1 MMFNRK
7 ITQNCH
13 CEPLGEAIQPI
24 ETDVNRHKATGTN
37 SCNHLITQSPVLDL
51 LHAHGDSPKERCSS
65 RLVPFAIRTRY
76 AVLLAGVKRVC
87 NAAAFA
93 SPFRPLPARAPS
105 VRKSA
110 SHLITSKA
118 AAFTLAEVLITL
130 AVIGIVA
137 VLTIPNLM
145 QNNNQKAWD
154 TAADVFNKRL
164 EVAARVMNTQ
174 ETLAGYSNTKDFVTE
189 LKKHIKITRI
199 CDNDELTKCFPE
211 KVFWGAEQE
220 EIDVEKDIKSA
231 KNMGQDDWGTEVI
244 GAQFAN
250 GIDALIAYDPN
261 CTQDPYN
268 NQIQASNCVAILYD
282 VSAKKN
288 PNSYGKDLRANGKV
302 LSLGGIE
309 CAFEVAGTCYTN
321 PALPTPM
328 TLAECEQA
336 VQEGTLGIKEC
347 HYDNDYWAGAVKH
360 CGGVQNMPTPAQLA
374 EIATD
379 LYGDHG
385 FSTSGYEYKDGLTMD
400 KTKSYVSILD
410 AVYGD
415 SVSGRPSGEF
425 AIWSGQESD
434 GYYAY
439 DRGFVS
445 DYTLADGYYRGT
457 NYALAVCLGD

>member
-1 MMFNRK
+1 MDCLCERK
-7 ITQNCH
+7 PEFSIPRRGSERSELLTPHQVGTKLARRSLSPTILSPKGEGFPDRARH
-13 CEPLGEAIQPI
+13 EAAEPK
-24 ETDVNRHKATGTN
+24 T
-37 SCNHLITQSPVLDL
+37 CNHLITQSL
-51 LHAHGDSPKERCSS
+51 
-65 RLVPFAIRTRY
+65 
-76 AVLLAGVKRVC
+76 
-87 NAAAFA
+87 
-93 SPFRPLPARAPS
+93 
-105 VRKSA
+105 
-110 SHLITSKA
+110 SHLITSQK

-174 ETLAGYSNTKDFVTE
+174 ETLAGYSTTKDFVTE

-199 CDNDELTKCFPE
+199 CDNNELTKCFPE
-211 KVFWGAEQE
+211 KVFWGADQQE
-220 EIDVEKDIKSA
+220 VETTDIKSA
-231 KNMGQDDWGTEVI
+231 RNMGQDDWGTEVI

-250 GIDALIAYDPN
+250 GVDALIAYDPN

-268 NQIQASNCVAILYD
+268 NQIQASNCMAILYD

-288 PNSYGKDLRANGKV
+288 PNSYGKDLRANGNV

-321 PALPTPM
+321 PILPTPM

-347 HYDNDYWAGAVKH
+347 YYENDYWAGAVKH

-385 FSTSGYEYKDGLTMD
+385 FSSSGSEYIDGLTMD
-400 KTKSYVSILD
+400 KTKPYVSILD

-415 SVSGRPSGEF
+415 SVAGRPSGEF
-425 AIWSGQESD
+425 AVLSGQESD
-434 GYYAY
+434 GGGAY
-439 DRGFVS
+439 VRGFGS
-445 DYTLADGYYRGT
+445 DGT
-457 NYALAVCLGD
+457 TAGDNSSRYGNSDLAVCLGD

>member
-1 MMFNRK
+1 MLLAKNKR
-7 ITQNCH
+7 ITTKGEDMKKGFIKTHRSAFTLSECTPGGQVRSYTRVPAKGGQIQDS
-13 CEPLGEAIQPI
+13 EREAIQPI
-24 ETDVNRHKATGTN
+24 EKAGLEQQNTG
-37 SCNHLITQSPVLDL
+37 LIHVKNLFPYFLNPL
-51 LHAHGDSPKERCSS
+51 FPCS
-65 RLVPFAIRTRY
+65 
-76 AVLLAGVKRVC
+76 KR
-87 NAAAFA
+87 
-93 SPFRPLPARAPS
+93 
-105 VRKSA
+105 
-110 SHLITSKA
+110 

-130 AVIGIVA
+130 VVIGIVA

-268 NQIQASNCVAILYD
+268 NQIQASNCMAILYD

-385 FSTSGYEYKDGLTMD
+385 FSSANDETTTGLTMD
-400 KTKSYVSILD
+400 KTKPYVSILN
-410 AVYGD
+410 AVYGN
-415 SVSGRPSGEF
+415 SEF

-434 GYYAY
+434 GYAAY
-439 DRGFVS
+439 VRGFYS
-445 DYTLADGYYRGT
+445 DYTYTYYYNGRYYDELT
-457 NYALAVCLGD
+457 VCISH

>member
-1 MMFNRK
+1 MKKGFIKTDSSAFTLSECTPGGQVRSYTRVPAK
-7 ITQNCH
+7 GGQIQDS
-13 CEPLGEAIQPI
+13 EREAIQPI
-24 ETDVNRHKATGTN
+24 EKAEQEKQETGLLPDTN
-37 SCNHLITQSPVLDL
+37 LFPYFLNPLFP
-51 LHAHGDSPKERCSS
+51 CS
-65 RLVPFAIRTRY
+65 
-76 AVLLAGVKRVC
+76 KR
-87 NAAAFA
+87 
-93 SPFRPLPARAPS
+93 
-105 VRKSA
+105 
-110 SHLITSKA
+110 

-268 NQIQASNCVAILYD
+268 NQIQASNCMAILYD

-385 FSTSGYEYKDGLTMD
+385 FSSANDETTTGLTMD
-400 KTKSYVSILD
+400 KTKPYVSILN
-410 AVYGD
+410 AVYGN
-415 SVSGRPSGEF
+415 SEF

-434 GYYAY
+434 GYAAY
-439 DRGFVS
+439 VRGFYS
-445 DYTLADGYYRGT
+445 DYTYTYYYNGRYYDELT
-457 NYALAVCLGD
+457 V

>member
-1 MMFNRK
+1 MMKKLRPSTLTEGRVDEVHFNTRGTAK
-7 ITQNCH
+7 GVQIQDHLVET
-13 CEPLGEAIQPI
+13 IQPI
-24 ETDVNRHKATGTN
+24 EKAGLEQQNTG
-37 SCNHLITQSPVLDL
+37 LIHVKNLFPYFLNPL
-51 LHAHGDSPKERCSS
+51 FPCS
-65 RLVPFAIRTRY
+65 
-76 AVLLAGVKRVC
+76 KR
-87 NAAAFA
+87 
-93 SPFRPLPARAPS
+93 
-105 VRKSA
+105 
-110 SHLITSKA
+110 

-130 AVIGIVA
+130 VVIGIVA

-220 EIDVEKDIKSA
+220 EIDVDKDIKSA

-268 NQIQASNCVAILYD
+268 NQIQASNCMAILYD

-385 FSTSGYEYKDGLTMD
+385 FSSANDETTTGLTMD
-400 KTKSYVSILD
+400 KTKPYVSILN
-410 AVYGD
+410 AVYGN
-415 SVSGRPSGEF
+415 SEF

-434 GYYAY
+434 GYAAY
-439 DRGFVS
+439 VRGFYS
-445 DYTLADGYYRGT
+445 DYTYTYYYNGRYYDELT
-457 NYALAVCLGD
+457 VCISH

>member
-1 MMFNRK
+1 MTLKLELEKTEYLNERFEK
-7 ITQNCH
+7 
-13 CEPLGEAIQPI
+13 GEGLN
-24 ETDVNRHKATGTN
+24 DVTRHKAAEPA
-37 SCNHLITQSPVLDL
+37 SCN
-51 LHAHGDSPKERCSS
+51 A
-65 RLVPFAIRTRY
+65 LVPQ
-76 AVLLAGVKRVC
+76 C
-87 NAAAFA
+87 
-93 SPFRPLPARAPS
+93 PS
-105 VRKSA
+105 ALV
-110 SHLITSKA
+110 TSKA

-174 ETLAGYSNTKDFVTE
+174 ETLAGYSTTKDFVNE

-211 KVFWGAEQE
+211 KVFWGADQQE
-220 EIDVEKDIKSA
+220 VETTDIKTA

-250 GIDALIAYDPN
+250 GVDALIAYDPN

-268 NQIQASNCVAILYD
+268 NQIQASNCMAILYD

-288 PNSYGKDLRANGKV
+288 PNSYGKDLRANGNV
-302 LSLGGIE
+302 LSLGGNS
-309 CAFEVAGTCYTN
+309 CAFEVAGLCYMT
-321 PALPTPM
+321 PALPTPL
-328 TLAECEQA
+328 TREQCEAQKDD
-336 VQEGTLGIKEC
+336 LGIQEC
-347 HYDNDYWAGAVKH
+347 YYDNDYWAGAVAH

-385 FSTSGYEYKDGLTMD
+385 FSSSGSEYIDGLTMD
-400 KTKSYVSILD
+400 KTKPYVSILD

-415 SVSGRPSGEF
+415 SVSGRLSGEF
-425 AIWSGQESD
+425 AIWSGQESG
-434 GYYAY
+434 GYGAY
-439 DRGFVS
+439 VRGFGS
-445 DYTLADGYYRGT
+445 DSTTAGDNSSRYGNSD
-457 NYALAVCLGD
+457 LAVCIAN

>member
-1 MMFNRK
+1 MDKSKTANAETGLLPDTNLFPYFLN
-7 ITQNCH
+7 
-13 CEPLGEAIQPI
+13 PLFP
-24 ETDVNRHKATGTN
+24 
-37 SCNHLITQSPVLDL
+37 
-51 LHAHGDSPKERCSS
+51 CS
-65 RLVPFAIRTRY
+65 
-76 AVLLAGVKRVC
+76 KR
-87 NAAAFA
+87 
-93 SPFRPLPARAPS
+93 
-105 VRKSA
+105 
-110 SHLITSKA
+110 

-220 EIDVEKDIKSA
+220 EIDVEKDIKNA
-231 KNMGQDDWGTEVI
+231 KNMGQDNWGTEVI

-261 CTQDPYN
+261 CTQDPYS
-268 NQIQASNCVAILYD
+268 NQIQASNCMAILYD

-288 PNSYGKDLRANGKV
+288 PNSYGKDLRANGNV
-302 LSLGGIE
+302 LSLGGNK

-321 PALPTPM
+321 PALPTP
-328 TLAECEQA
+328 LSGEQCEAQKD
-336 VQEGTLGIKEC
+336 ELGIEVC
-347 HYDNDYWAGAVKH
+347 AVNNPEDYWGGAVAH
-360 CGGVQNMPTPAQLA
+360 CGGVQNMPTPVQLA

-379 LYGDHG
+379 LYGQEIPMLGD
-385 FSTSGYEYKDGLTMD
+385 TPNLNMD
-400 KTKSYVSILD
+400 SNKPYVSILQG
-410 AVYGD
+410 VYGTN
-415 SVSGRPSGEF
+415 VSF
-425 AIWSGQESD
+425 FVVWSGDEHADYAFYRSFDPESTSARN
-434 GYYAY
+434 GPRYGSNAVLALC
-439 DRGFVS
+439 VS
-445 DYTLADGYYRGT
+445 
-457 NYALAVCLGD
+457 N

>member
-1 MMFNRK
+1 MIDCFVESWKGVKMTLKLELEKTEYLNER
-7 ITQNCH
+7 
-13 CEPLGEAIQPI
+13 CEKGEGLN
-24 ETDVNRHKATGTN
+24 DVTCHKAAEPA
-37 SCNHLITQSPVLDL
+37 SCN
-51 LHAHGDSPKERCSS
+51 A
-65 RLVPFAIRTRY
+65 LVPQ
-76 AVLLAGVKRVC
+76 C
-87 NAAAFA
+87 
-93 SPFRPLPARAPS
+93 PS
-105 VRKSA
+105 ALV
-110 SHLITSKA
+110 TSKA

-174 ETLAGYSNTKDFVTE
+174 ETLAGYSTTKDFVNE

-199 CDNDELTKCFPE
+199 CDNNELTKCFPE
-211 KVFWGAEQE
+211 KVLWGADQQE
-220 EIDVEKDIKSA
+220 VETADIKNA

-268 NQIQASNCVAILYD
+268 NQIQASNCMAILYD

-288 PNSYGKDLRANGKV
+288 PNSYGKDLRANGNVK
-302 LSLGGIE
+302 SLGGNS
-309 CAFEVAGTCYTN
+309 CAFEVNGTCYMN
-321 PALPTPM
+321 PALPTPL
-328 TLAECEQA
+328 THEQCEAQKDM
-336 VQEGTLGIKEC
+336 LGIQVCDEGNP
-347 HYDNDYWAGAVKH
+347 NDYWAGAVAH

-385 FSTSGYEYKDGLTMD
+385 FSSSASDYEYKDGLTMD
-400 KTKSYVSILD
+400 TSKPYVSILHGI
-410 AVYGD
+410 YGNIAGVPD
-415 SVSGRPSGEF
+415 RAF
-425 AIWSGQESD
+425 TIWSGQGSSRNYSAYAREFYSD
-434 GYYAY
+434 STSASSVSNRRYY
-439 DRGFVS
+439 DS
-445 DYTLADGYYRGT
+445 
-457 NYALAVCLGD
+457 NALAVCIAN

>member
-1 MMFNRK
+1 MLLAKNKRITTKGEDMKKGFIKTDSSAFTLAEGRVDEVHFNTWETAKGGQIQDSER
-7 ITQNCH
+7 
-13 CEPLGEAIQPI
+13 EAIQPI
-24 ETDVNRHKATGTN
+24 EKDVNRHKSTGTN
-37 SCNHLITQSPVLDL
+37 FSNYLITQSL
-51 LHAHGDSPKERCSS
+51 
-65 RLVPFAIRTRY
+65 
-76 AVLLAGVKRVC
+76 
-87 NAAAFA
+87 
-93 SPFRPLPARAPS
+93 
-105 VRKSA
+105 

-268 NQIQASNCVAILYD
+268 NQIQASNCMAILYD

-288 PNSYGKDLRANGKV
+288 PNSYGKDLRANGNV

-309 CAFEVAGTCYTN
+309 CAFEVNGTCYTN
-321 PALPTPM
+321 PTFPSPM

-379 LYGDHG
+379 LYGDLG
-385 FSTSGYEYKDGLTMD
+385 FSSGEDFRSGLIMDTSKP
-400 KTKSYVSILD
+400 YVSILD
-410 AVYGD
+410 AAYGD

-425 AIWSGQESD
+425 AICSGQESD
-434 GYYAY
+434 GGTAYA
-439 DRGFVS
+439 RAFIS
-445 DYTLADGYYRGT
+445 DGT
-457 NYALAVCLGD
+457 SARAAFTRSSNALAVCISH

>member
-1 MMFNRK
+1 MFNRK

-37 SCNHLITQSPVLDL
+37 SCNHLITQSL
-51 LHAHGDSPKERCSS
+51 
-65 RLVPFAIRTRY
+65 
-76 AVLLAGVKRVC
+76 
-87 NAAAFA
+87 
-93 SPFRPLPARAPS
+93 
-105 VRKSA
+105 

-137 VLTIPNLM
+137 VLTLPNLI

-220 EIDVEKDIKSA
+220 EIDVEKDIKNA

-268 NQIQASNCVAILYD
+268 NQIQASNCMAILYD

-288 PNSYGKDLRANGKV
+288 PNSYGKDLRANGNV

-309 CAFEVAGTCYTN
+309 CAFEVNGTCYTN
-321 PALPTPM
+321 PALPSPM
-328 TLAECEQA
+328 TKAECEQA
-336 VQEGTLGIKEC
+336 VTEGTLGIKTC
-347 HYDNDYWAGAVKH
+347 YYDNDYWAGAVKH

-400 KTKSYVSILD
+400 TSKPYASILHGL
-410 AVYGD
+410 YGD
-415 SVSGRPSGEF
+415 MAGVPDGAF
-425 AIWSGQESD
+425 AVWSGQESD
-434 GYYAY
+434 GDDAY
-439 DRGFVS
+439 GREFTS
-445 DYTLADGYYRGT
+445 DTTGAGGYGYRRY
-457 NYALAVCLGD
+457 NVALAVCLGD

>member
-1 MMFNRK
+1 MLLAKNKR
-7 ITQNCH
+7 ITTKGEDMKKGFIKTHRSAFTLSECTPGGQVRSYTRVPAKGGQIQDS
-13 CEPLGEAIQPI
+13 EREAIQPI
-24 ETDVNRHKATGTN
+24 EKAGLEQQNTG
-37 SCNHLITQSPVLDL
+37 LIHVKNLFPYFLNPL
-51 LHAHGDSPKERCSS
+51 FPCS
-65 RLVPFAIRTRY
+65 
-76 AVLLAGVKRVC
+76 KR
-87 NAAAFA
+87 
-93 SPFRPLPARAPS
+93 
-105 VRKSA
+105 
-110 SHLITSKA
+110 

-130 AVIGIVA
+130 VVIGIVA

-385 FSTSGYEYKDGLTMD
+385 FSSANDETTTGLTMD
-400 KTKSYVSILD
+400 KTKPYVSILN
-410 AVYGD
+410 AVYGN
-415 SVSGRPSGEF
+415 SEF

-434 GYYAY
+434 GYAAY
-439 DRGFVS
+439 VRGFYS
-445 DYTLADGYYRGT
+445 DYTYTYYYNGRYYDELT
-457 NYALAVCLGD
+457 VCISH